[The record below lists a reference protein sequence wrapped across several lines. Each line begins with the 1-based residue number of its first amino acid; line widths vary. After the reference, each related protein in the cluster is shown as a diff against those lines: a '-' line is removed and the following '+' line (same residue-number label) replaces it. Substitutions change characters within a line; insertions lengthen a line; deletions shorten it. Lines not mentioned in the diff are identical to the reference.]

1 MRRFD
6 GLGIGAGWT
15 DWGGAA
21 CSKRAPKQKAPQL
34 VQGFEAKTP
43 EIQQV
48 ILEQVLQVLQG
59 GVEPQKAMDE
69 AQRLSTARVLRK

>member
-1 MRRFD
+1 
-6 GLGIGAGWT
+6 
-15 DWGGAA
+15 
-21 CSKRAPKQKAPQL
+21 
-34 VQGFEAKTP
+34 VQGFEARTP

-69 AQRLSTARVLRK
+69 AQRLATARVLRK